1 VSLWGLGLGA
11 WGLPQPC
18 QLARRG
24 EWEVRVFF
32 LIWMVALA
40 HALWQPTLRGW
51 AEQLALLALLCLTL
65 PLLDMV
71 TAGGVPW
78 ADPRRLW
85 LELSCVVMGATLL
98 WLARKVGLRADAAQ
112 SAPLRATLIPK
123 EMHP

>member
-1 VSLWGLGLGA
+1 MGLGA

-51 AEQLALLALLCLTL
+51 AALLCLTL